1 MDGLGFVLAGLV
13 LAIVAVPIG
22 VLSLRLAV
30 GLAGLGVLTAVA
42 PDAAEEI
49 ATGPLQGAAQ
59 TGGLGV
65 GSGLVRSLP
74 EDTPIPL
81 RLELV
86 YNYEEMLASVL
97 GVTVIGYLFA
107 DGREPTLAIKA
118 HDPVVVAPRAEV
130 VLDLKAVYDDLR
142 LPRFTWG
149 ATAGMFALT
158 SAPTTRLHLD
168 TSGIAPGRTMPTTVS
183 VTAIDADNL

>member
-130 VLDLKAVYDDLR
+130 A
-142 LPRFTWG
+142 
-149 ATAGMFALT
+149 ATASIS
-158 SAPTTRLHLD
+158 SAFQRDRLVLFGKYWRSKPLVFSLVPRCHGLC
-168 TSGIAPGRTMPTTVS
+168 GRRS
-183 VTAIDADNL
+183 RRGCRS